1 MSGELLTENKS
12 WREGLTGYHY
22 LVLAVAIMGWMF
34 DTMDQCLFV
43 FARQHALSELLGPT
57 ATAADITRC
66 TGTVTMCLMF
76 GWAVGGL
83 VFGMIGDYLGR
94 TRTMMITILMYAIFT
109 GLSGLAQ
116 TWVQFAV
123 FRFLVGLGVGGE
135 FAAGAA
141 LVAESFPAH
150 ARAVALSIVQAMSAL
165 GNVTAGVINLA
176 MASVISPAEG
186 WRWLFFIGIIPAF
199 LVIIIFFF
207 VHEPESWVQARSK
220 AKGAGLGMGNMLGL
234 FTDKTLLR
242 NTIVGVLLA
251 SVGVIGF
258 WGIGVWSG
266 ELLRKILNPD
276 GLAGLKAVTEQKV
289 SYALMSQNFGSFLG
303 ALLYGYMARS
313 LGRRPAFAISL
324 LGCLIIIPSAFFF
337 TNSFPTAMIFFF
349 LMGFALLAVFGGYA
363 VYFPELFPT
372 RLRATGTGF
381 CYNSARFISAFAPA
395 IFGGLAASYGLRN
408 AAYMISMVFIIG
420 LFALIF
426 APETKG
432 KPLME

>member
-34 DTMDQCLFV
+34 DTMDQWLFV
-43 FARQHALSELLGPT
+43 FARQHALSELLGPS
-57 ATAADITRC
+57 ATTADITRC

-83 VFGMIGDYLGR
+83 IFGMIGDYLGR
-94 TRTMMITILMYAIFT
+94 TRTMMITILMYAVFT

-116 TWVQFAV
+116 NWVQFAAL
-123 FRFLVGLGVGGE
+123 RFLVGLGVGGE

-150 ARAVALSIVQAMSAL
+150 ARATALSIVQAMSAI
-165 GNVTAGVINLA
+165 GNVTAGVINLI
-176 MASVISPAEG
+176 MASIISPAEG
-186 WRWLFFIGIIPAF
+186 WRWLFAIGIIPAF
-199 LVIIIFFF
+199 IVVIIFFF
-207 VHEPESWVQARSK
+207 IREPESWVQARAK
-220 AKGAGLGMGNMLGL
+220 AKGSGIGMGNMLGL

-242 NTIVGVLLA
+242 NTL
-251 SVGVIGF
+251 VGVILATVGVVGF
-258 WGIGVWSG
+258 WGISTWSG
-266 ELLRKILNPD
+266 ELLRSILNPNK
-276 GLAGLKAVTEQKV
+276 LAELKAVTEQKV
-289 SYALMSQNFGSFLG
+289 SFALMSQNFGSFLG
-303 ALLYGYMARS
+303 ALLYGYMARN
-313 LGRRPAFAISL
+313 LGRRPAFALSL
-324 LGCLIIIPSAFFF
+324 LGCLIVIPCVFYF
-337 TNSFPTAMIFFF
+337 TNSFGTALVFFF
-349 LMGFALLAVFGGYA
+349 LMGFVLLAVFGGYA

-395 IFGGLAASYGLRN
+395 LFGGLAATYGLRL
-408 AAYMISMVFIIG
+408 AACMISCVFVIG
-420 LFALIF
+420 LIILPFG
-426 APETKG
+426 PETKG

>member
-34 DTMDQCLFV
+34 DTMDQWLFV
-43 FARQHALSELLGPT
+43 FAKQHALAELLGAG
-57 ATAADITRC
+57 ATQADITKY
-66 TGTVTMCLMF
+66 TGYVTMCLML

-94 TRTMMITILMYAIFT
+94 TRTMMITILMYAVFT

-116 TWVQFAV
+116 NWVQFAA

-141 LVAESFPAH
+141 LVAETFPAH
-150 ARAVALSIVQAMSAL
+150 ARATALSIVQAMSAI
-165 GNVTAGVINLA
+165 GNVTAGLINLI
-176 MASVISPAEG
+176 MSHYISPAEG
-186 WRWLFFIGIIPAF
+186 WRWLFAIGIIPAF
-199 LVIIIFFF
+199 LVVIIFFF
-207 VHEPESWVQARSK
+207 IHEPESWVQARAK
-220 AKGAGLGMGNMLGL
+220 AKKSGIGMGNMFGL

-242 NTIVGVLLA
+242 NTLVGMTLA
-251 SVGVIGF
+251 TVGVIGF
-258 WGIGVWSG
+258 WGISVWSG
-266 ELLRKILNPD
+266 ELLRKILNPE
-276 GLAGLKAVTEQKV
+276 GLAELKTLTEQKV
-289 SYALMSQNFGSFLG
+289 SYALMGQNFGSFLG

-313 LGRRPAFAISL
+313 LGRRPAFALSL
-324 LGCLIIIPSAFFF
+324 LGCLIVIPCAFYF
-337 TNSFPTAMIFFF
+337 TNSFPMAMIFFP
-349 LMGFALLAVFGGYA
+349 LMGFVLLAVFGGYA

-395 IFGGLAASYGLRN
+395 LFGGLAAAYGLRM
-408 AAYMISMVFIIG
+408 AACMISCIFVIG
-420 LFALIF
+420 LIVLPFG
-426 APETKG
+426 PETKG